1 MAVNL
6 NPYLGF
12 KDNARQAMEFY
23 KTVFGGKLDISTFA
37 EFHASED
44 PAEADKVMHSAL
56 ETEKGLMFMAADT
69 PNGMEFNQSTRVS
82 MSLSGGS
89 EDEAELR
96 GYWDKLSEGGTAVM
110 PLDKA
115 PWGDT
120 FGMVVDKFGIQW
132 MVNIAGTKA
141 GEQTEG
147 SADDSEQLKEST
159 PGSEAA

>member
-12 KDNARQAMEFY
+12 KDDARQAMEFY
-23 KTVFGGKLDISTFA
+23 QTVFGGKLDISTFG
-37 EFHASED
+37 EFQASED
-44 PAEADKVMHSAL
+44 PAEANKVMHAAL
-56 ETEKGLMFMAADT
+56 ETEKGLMFMASDT
-69 PNGMEFNQSTRVS
+69 PDGMEFNQSTRVS

-96 GYWDKLSEGGTAVM
+96 GYWDKLVVGGTVTM

-120 FGMVVDKFGIQW
+120 FGMVLDKFGIQW
-132 MVNIAGTKA
+132 MVNIAGSGAGSTK
-141 GEQTEG
+141 
-147 SADDSEQLKEST
+147 
-159 PGSEAA
+159 